1 MQYPVNYL
9 IADINLETGEL
20 ESVCPSEITIPPPN
34 LPRKLRR
41 KWKVLF
47 EKRRKVVGDY
57 DAAMSVTRYISR
69 MKY

>member
-1 MQYPVNYL
+1 MNYPVNYL
-9 IADINLETGEL
+9 IADLNLKTGEL
-20 ESVCPSEITIPPPN
+20 ELVCPSEISNPPPD

-57 DAAMSVTRYISR
+57 DAAVSVTRNIYR
-69 MKY
+69 LL